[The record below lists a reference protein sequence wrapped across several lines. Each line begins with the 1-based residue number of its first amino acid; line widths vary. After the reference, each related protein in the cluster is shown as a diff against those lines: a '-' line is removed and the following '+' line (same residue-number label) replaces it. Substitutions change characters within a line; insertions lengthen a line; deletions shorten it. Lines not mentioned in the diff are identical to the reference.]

1 MAEMKTAK
9 TFNGNVHYNDGF
21 VYALGGNDKDICERY
36 DTYGNKWEGITQ
48 SYSDLCNA
56 NELNGWTQIL
66 C

>member
-36 DTYGNKWEGITQ
+36 DTYGNKWEGIT
-48 SYSDLCNA
+48 
-56 NELNGWTQIL
+56 
-66 C
+66 